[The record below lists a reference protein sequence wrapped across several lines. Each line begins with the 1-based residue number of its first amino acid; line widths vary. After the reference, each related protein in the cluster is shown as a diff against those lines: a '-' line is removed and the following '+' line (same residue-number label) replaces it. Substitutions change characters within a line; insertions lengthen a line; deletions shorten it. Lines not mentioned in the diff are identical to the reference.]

1 MYTLRAEVFPSFLI
15 ILLGSIDC
23 ITTLIGIMYFGASE
37 LNPLMAGIVSSSIV
51 GFLVLK
57 ISATFLI
64 GITYI
69 YAKRI
74 LNTAIDKNT
83 KTFKVSCKVMKG
95 AYAGIMIFLMITVF
109 NNLIVP
115 MG

>member
-1 MYTLRAEVFPSFLI
+1 MYAIKTEVFPSFLI

-23 ITTLIGIMYFGASE
+23 ITTFIGVMYFGASE
-37 LNPLMAGIVSSSIV
+37 LNPLMTGIVSSSIA

-64 GITYI
+64 GFTYI
-69 YAKRI
+69 YAKRM
-74 LNTAIDKNT
+74 LNKTVDKST
-83 KTFKVSCKVMKG
+83 KGFKISSNVMKV
-95 AYAGIMIFLMITVF
+95 AYGGMMIFLVVTVI
-109 NNLIVP
+109 NNLLVL